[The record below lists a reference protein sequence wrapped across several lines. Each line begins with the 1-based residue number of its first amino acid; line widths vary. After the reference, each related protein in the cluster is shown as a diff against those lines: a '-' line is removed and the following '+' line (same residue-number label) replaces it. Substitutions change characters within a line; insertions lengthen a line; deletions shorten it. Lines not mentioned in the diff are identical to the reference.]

1 MPIFAI
7 FLVVTVI
14 GIFIVILFLIFVPL
28 LLVFPNDVQAL
39 ALVRIE
45 GTLGHVGQVGTR
57 LRQVL
62 FLLLQIV
69 LRYFEY
75 TEKDSQVFQGEAVLG
90 RHVLVLLT
98 REESRVQLCQHL
110 AKLYIVKL
118 LSLEQFEN
126 AQLQ

>member
-28 LLVFPNDVQAL
+28 LLVLPYDVQTL
-39 ALVRIE
+39 ALVGIE
-45 GTLGHVGQVGTR
+45 GTLGHVRQVGTR

-98 REESRVQLCQHL
+98 
-110 AKLYIVKL
+110 
-118 LSLEQFEN
+118 
-126 AQLQ
+126 